1 MASYYALFAK
11 NFHFGVGRGE
21 GAADFVTIGLKR
33 YKKRYK

>member
-11 NFHFGVGRGE
+11 NFHFGIGRGE
-21 GAADFVTIGLKR
+21 GAGFVTIGLKR